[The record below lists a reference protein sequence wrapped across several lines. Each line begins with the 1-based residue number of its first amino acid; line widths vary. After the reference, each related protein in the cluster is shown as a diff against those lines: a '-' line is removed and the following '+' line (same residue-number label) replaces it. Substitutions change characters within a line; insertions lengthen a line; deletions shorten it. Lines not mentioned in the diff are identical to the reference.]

1 MPPIIDTIT
10 SLIFLIGKGSPYID
24 YNNYIK
30 ARYSYGVS
38 SFLLWSHHQLM
49 FVKLNLK
56 IHFPPPWKHIISH
69 EKVNHD

>member
-38 SFLLWSHHQLM
+38 SFLMESPSTNVCKTE
-49 FVKLNLK
+49 FENT
-56 IHFPPPWKHIISH
+56 FPTTMKTH
-69 EKVNHD
+69 NFA